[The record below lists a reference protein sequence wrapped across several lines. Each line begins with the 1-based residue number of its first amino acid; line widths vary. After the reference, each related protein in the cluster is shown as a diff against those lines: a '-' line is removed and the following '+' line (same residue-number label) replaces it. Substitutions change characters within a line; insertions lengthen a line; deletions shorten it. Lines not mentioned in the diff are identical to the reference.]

1 MKIAAFM
8 VVKDDAFYVD
18 MAIKSVIDHCFVY
31 VQDQCSTDGTYEKIL
46 ELQGRYLGKIA
57 VEQAETNLPKFDLK
71 YNEPFFRS
79 MAVERCEQIF
89 KPDWIL
95 KLDADEIYTEDFFRR
110 LRENDLLIPEAEN
123 ERGEVYNGIRVAGDR
138 FISKTRRSVHPS
150 SFEIAP
156 DGTPFVDPHTQ
167 LWRAGRGVRYAKN
180 PAFTHFHPIL
190 DPDPWPQY
198 WMAGICNVH
207 LHRLF
212 GPKAKAFWAEGTDNP
227 DPDKPL
233 YPPTSCPN
241 WYNSDINLGKSEE
254 VDFTW
259 PDYVLEKWASWE
271 GGIF

>member
-1 MKIAAFM
+1 MKIAAFL
-8 VVKDDAFYVD
+8 VVKNDEFYVD
-18 MAIKSVIDHCFVY
+18 MAIKSVLPYVCGIY
-31 VQDQCSTDGTYEKIL
+31 VQDQMSGDGTYEKVM
-46 ELQGRYLGKIA
+46 ELQ
-57 VEQAETNLPKFDLK
+57 QANMGEMSVDSIVTILPKFDLK

-89 KPDWIL
+89 NPDWIL
-95 KLDADEIYTEDFFRR
+95 KLDADEIYTERFFN
-110 LRENDLLIPEAEN
+110 LLNDMDLEEFSA
-123 ERGEVYNGIRVAGDR
+123 VRVAGDR

-167 LWRAGRGVRYAKN
+167 LWRAGRGVRYVKN

-198 WMAGICNVH
+198 WMPGVCNIH

-212 GPKAKAFWAEGTDNP
+212 GPKAKAFWAEGIDVM

-241 WYNSDINLGKSEE
+241 WYNSDINLGNSEE
-254 VDFTW
+254 VDFKW

-271 GGIF
+271 GGIW

>member
-8 VVKDDAFYVD
+8 VVKDDEFYVD
-18 MAIKSVIDHCFVY
+18 MAIKSVIDNCFVY
-31 VQDQCSTDGTYEKIL
+31 VQDQCSTDGTYEKLL

-79 MAVERCEQIF
+79 MAVERCERIF
-89 KPDWIL
+89 NPDWIL
-95 KLDADEIYTEDFFRR
+95 KLDADEIYTEYFFRR

-167 LWRAGRGVRYAKN
+167 LWRSGLGIRYVKN
-180 PAFTHFHPIL
+180 PAFTHFHPVL
-190 DPDPWPQY
+190 DPDPRPQY
-198 WMAGICNVH
+198 WMPGVCNIH

-212 GPKAKAFWAEGTDNP
+212 GPKAKAFWAEGIDVM

-233 YPPTSCPN
+233 HPPTSCPN